1 MLTIIQQIL
10 KCHWQKKTVDTGIRG
25 KVCIYPKLWQGTYL
39 LIVTRILDLKSD
51 DGSKFPFCHVDGFDE
66 LSELT
71 WTSTDLLNKHLLSNY
86 YITVILPSFGVKMG
100 LEELGQ

>member
-1 MLTIIQQIL
+1 MLTIIHQIL

-25 KVCIYPKLWQGTYL
+25 KVCIYPKPWQDTYL
-39 LIVTRILDLKSD
+39 FIVTRILDLKSD
-51 DGSKFPFCHVDGFDE
+51 DSSKFPFCHVDE

-71 WTSTDLLNKHLLSNY
+71 WTSTDLLSKHLLSNY
-86 YITVILPSFGVKMG
+86 YIAVILPSFGVKMG